1 MRSDYNTER
10 HCHDCINRRENSLAA
25 IKKCTKLTYLLCGGG
40 ILAIAAYIMVGI
52 LLIGYS
58 HRIIETE
65 IFLKG
70 SSDLL
75 LDMDFVLFYGS
86 IGGLAAIAALA
97 FFADMSHSRS
107 FCIGLIFGFP
117 IMAVFAVVCLVT
129 GQKFMIIYIVML
141 IYSVIMTAVQ
151 FRVLRALDELHA
163 LKSEPGYPH
172 FNPALFTV
180 KASVSADE
188 WSTMT
193 DDERLMAERDGHYR
207 QW

>member
-1 MRSDYNTER
+1 MRSDYATEQ
-10 HCHDCINRRENSLAA
+10 HCHDCINRREASLEA

-40 ILAIAAYIMVGI
+40 ILAIAAYVIVGFLI
-52 LLIGYS
+52 IGYT
-58 HRIIETE
+58 HRIIEVE
-65 IFLKG
+65 VFLNG
-70 SSDLL
+70 DSDLL

-86 IGGLAAIAALA
+86 IGGLAAIALLA
-97 FFADMSHSRS
+97 FLADISHSRS
-107 FCIGLIFGFP
+107 FCIGLIFAFP
-117 IMAVFAVVCLVT
+117 IMAVFAAVCLAT

-163 LKSEPGYPH
+163 LQSEPGYPH
-172 FNPALFTV
+172 FNPALFTI

-188 WSTMT
+188 WSAMT
-193 DDERLMAERDGHYR
+193 EDERLMAEREGNYR